1 MKMDFLRDAEQ
12 LREISL
18 FARLDDS
25 RLKLL
30 AFASEEVTFNDGD
43 IVFTINSASD
53 SAYVIMS
60 GELSVYANAQGDG
73 EPIAML
79 GLNDVVGEM
88 GVIRNQ
94 PRSATLKA
102 HGSTRCL
109 RILADDFLNL
119 LKDNPDVALGV
130 LRQMADRLA
139 LAIETVESLRREQSR

>member
-1 MKMDFLRDAEQ
+1 MDFLRDAEQ

-119 LKDNPDVALGV
+119 LKDNPD
-130 LRQMADRLA
+130 
-139 LAIETVESLRREQSR
+139 